1 VMPSVQQRL
10 EILINSMTQAGY
22 ETFRIQRVEKLVKEL
37 QKSSVNGVP
46 TFIQLLTKKVAK
58 SKRQEFLDIFV
69 EGQFCEILAKNG
81 FSQIY
86 IEWCRDGPD
95 IKANYNRQTV
105 YFEVTKRNPDKEQDS
120 WEESE
125 AHSGSSD
132 SPEYIIDRIRKE
144 LKHFSNGE
152 RNVVVYWS
160 SSIRSSS
167 VEVREAFRYI
177 GRKIDENPQAYHE
190 LSAILFTEALGFDV
204 QTLNEFYLFKNDR
217 ASKPLGIRLSRKLK
231 SLYSIPLGE
240 RQRVCKH
247 LLQPT
252 HNRKGVE
259 RNETSHLNP

>member
-1 VMPSVQQRL
+1 MPSVQQRL
-10 EILINSMTQAGY
+10 EILISAMTEAGY
-22 ETFRIQRVEKLVKEL
+22 ENFRMQRVVKLVNEL
-37 QKSSVNGVP
+37 QQSSVNGVP
-46 TFIQLLTKKVAK
+46 TFIRLLTQRVA
-58 SKRQEFLDIFV
+58 KRQEFLDIFV

-86 IEWCRDGPD
+86 IECCREGPD

-105 YFEVTKRNPDKEQDS
+105 YFEVTRRNPDKEQDS
-120 WEESE
+120 WEKLETR
-125 AHSGSSD
+125 SGSSD
-132 SPEYIIDRIRKE
+132 SLEYIIERIRGE
-144 LKHFSNGE
+144 LGHFPNGE
-152 RNVVVYWS
+152 RNIVVYWS

-177 GRKIDENPQAYHE
+177 GREIDENPQVYHK

-204 QTLNEFYLFKNDR
+204 QTLKEFYLFKNDK
-217 ASKPLGIRLSRKLK
+217 ASKPLGNSLSRKLE
-231 SLYSIPLGE
+231 SLCSLPLGE
-240 RQRVCKH
+240 RQRVREH